1 MKKANYLAVILVI
14 MLAAIGMQAHA
25 LVNAVYY
32 GKSPSISVTLASQDP
47 DPVEPGK
54 IVEMNFKIENQGSLA
69 NNVKLEVLPEYP
81 FTLLPG
87 EVAEKDLGSLGATQD
102 NYGNVFVKY
111 RFKVDQDAVDANHEI
126 KLRYNIDN
134 SQTWSTI
141 DNLFVKV
148 QSKEAILSV
157 DKTSL
162 APETVAPGS
171 KARLTIMLKNNAAS
185 VLKDVKVTL
194 GLGKSGDEE
203 TPFAPVG
210 STNEKVIS
218 VINAKSSESVE
229 FNLVVDPD
237 AKSKVYKVPV
247 TLEYSDI
254 LNEEH
259 SKELTLSVL
268 VGVTPDVS
276 VYIDGTTIYSADNTG
291 EVTIKIVNKG
301 LNDIKFAN
309 VMLEPSDGY
318 QILSPG
324 EVYIGNVDSD
334 DYETADFKL
343 NVKKTSDKKIVLP
356 LNVQYK
362 DSNNQDYTKKLSL
375 ELPLYTKSEA
385 KKLGLVEGSGSGLW
399 IVVVILIVVGF
410 FGYRM
415 WKKRKK

>member
-218 VINAKSSESVE
+218 VINAKSS
-229 FNLVVDPD
+229 
-237 AKSKVYKVPV
+237 A
-247 TLEYSDI
+247 SD
-254 LNEEH
+254 
-259 SKELTLSVL
+259 
-268 VGVTPDVS
+268 
-276 VYIDGTTIYSADNTG
+276 
-291 EVTIKIVNKG
+291 
-301 LNDIKFAN
+301 
-309 VMLEPSDGY
+309 
-318 QILSPG
+318 
-324 EVYIGNVDSD
+324 
-334 DYETADFKL
+334 
-343 NVKKTSDKKIVLP
+343 
-356 LNVQYK
+356 
-362 DSNNQDYTKKLSL
+362 
-375 ELPLYTKSEA
+375 
-385 KKLGLVEGSGSGLW
+385 
-399 IVVVILIVVGF
+399 
-410 FGYRM
+410 
-415 WKKRKK
+415 